1 MSGKGK
7 VFILI
12 FLIIF
17 SLSLTAITFY
27 FFQEERT
34 KGRLMEE
41 ELEDLRTRQRVSE
54 MKLADALKKSEEIDK
69 KLREANYQVDYLTGE
84 LEKEKTSQQDM
95 LKETEQLRKILKQK
109 EAAEGDLR
117 ERLTQSQT
125 KLENLEL
132 QLAQLESEKTT
143 LTNRIVEL
151 EDGAAEGVQLGE
163 IVVGPQA
170 AAAPPELAGEPG
182 QQIPISSLQA
192 KVLVVNK
199 KYNFAVIDL
208 GSRDGVKFNDTFSV
222 YHGNNY
228 IGDIRVE
235 KVHESMSAAGFLTP
249 AIIDKIKEGDKVIPK
264 Q

>member
-1 MSGKGK
+1 MSNKGK

-27 FFQEERT
+27 FFQQERT
-34 KGRLMEE
+34 KGKLMEE

-54 MKLADALKKSEEIDK
+54 MKLSDALKRSSEIDK
-69 KLREANYQVDYLTGE
+69 KLQEANYQIDYLNKE

-95 LKETEQLRKILKQK
+95 LKETEQLRNVLKQK

-125 KLENLEL
+125 KSKNLES
-132 QLAQLESEKTT
+132 QLAQLESEKAT
-143 LTNRIVEL
+143 LTNRIIEL
-151 EDGAAEGVQLGE
+151 EDGASQGVELGE

-170 AAAPPELAGEPG
+170 TAAGVVPGPESI
-182 QQIPISSLQA
+182 QKIPITSLQA

-235 KVHESMSAAGFLTP
+235 KVHESMSAAGFLTS
-249 AIIDKIKEGDKVIPK
+249 AIIDKIKEGDKVVPK

>member
-1 MSGKGK
+1 MPNKGK

-27 FFQEERT
+27 FFQQERT
-34 KGRLMEE
+34 KSRLMEE
-41 ELEDLRTRQRVSE
+41 EIEDLRTRHRVSE
-54 MKLADALKKSEEIDK
+54 MKLADALKKSEEIDE
-69 KLREANYQVDYLTGE
+69 KLREANYQIDYLNQE
-84 LEKEKTSQQDM
+84 LENEKTSQQDM
-95 LKETEQLRKILKQK
+95 LKETEQLRNILKQK
-109 EAAEGDLR
+109 ETAEGDLR

-125 KLENLEL
+125 KLENLES
-132 QLAQLESEKTT
+132 QLAQLESEKAT

-151 EDGAAEGVQLGE
+151 EDGTSGGVQLGE
-163 IVVGPQA
+163 IVVGPQTADVSEEQA
-170 AAAPPELAGEPG
+170 AEAA
-182 QQIPISSLQA
+182 QQLPITSLQA

-208 GSRDGVKFNDTFSV
+208 GSRDGIKFNDIFSV
-222 YHGNNY
+222 YQGNNY
-228 IGDIRVE
+228 IGDIQVE
-235 KVHESMSAAGFLTP
+235 KVHESMAAAGFLTP